1 MNHKI
6 TAAFAVICVVSSVLS
21 GCSIKIGEVTD
32 EKTMISQPENIT
44 ADITVNTPDLR
55 HRAPQSI
62 RAILYRNGNLKL
74 RLIKP
79 HLQIIPFPQISTER
93 KKIL

>member
-32 EKTMISQPENIT
+32 EKNNDFT
-44 ADITVNTPDLR
+44 A
-55 HRAPQSI
+55 
-62 RAILYRNGNLKL
+62 
-74 RLIKP
+74 
-79 HLQIIPFPQISTER
+79 
-93 KKIL
+93 

>member
-44 ADITVNTPDLR
+44 ADITVNTPDFTGIEH
-55 HRAPQSI
+55 HRASALSYTGMEI
-62 RAILYRNGNLKL
+62 
-74 RLIKP
+74 
-79 HLQIIPFPQISTER
+79 
-93 KKIL
+93 